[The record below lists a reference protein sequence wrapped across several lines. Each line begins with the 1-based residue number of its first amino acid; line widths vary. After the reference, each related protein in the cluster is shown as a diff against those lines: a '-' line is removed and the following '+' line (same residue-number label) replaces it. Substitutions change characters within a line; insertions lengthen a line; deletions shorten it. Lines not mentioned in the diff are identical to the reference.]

1 MKKGTQSWGP
11 HLTGTPRKEAG
22 PVWDTYIV
30 KLVVEPTRITD
41 GVSVGISSP
50 ERRGGGL
57 TVRTGRTCPSCCRLV
72 VGGGGGEREREGVKI
87 KTIEK
92 WVFQNHRD
100 TLTKRIRKKSALKS
114 KLASGPHES
123 NQDPQKLPQEETC
136 SRFPSI
142 GACHSVVK
150 GPEFRLPLDGAEWG
164 GSESQRHRPERMVP

>member
-72 VGGGGGEREREGVKI
+72 VGGGGERES
-87 KTIEK
+87 EK
-92 WVFQNHRD
+92 G
-100 TLTKRIRKKSALKS
+100 SKS
-114 KLASGPHES
+114 KQLRNGFFRTTETHL
-123 NQDPQKLPQEETC
+123 QKE
-136 SRFPSI
+136 
-142 GACHSVVK
+142 
-150 GPEFRLPLDGAEWG
+150 
-164 GSESQRHRPERMVP
+164 